1 MAVWVNFKAKFGA
14 CIIFMYNPFI
24 HFFFIRAIAFFPPIT
39 PLHTTI
45 RSPSS
50 RWPPRCFARLDAR
63 VMYYY
68 VAWPAIGDIQ
78 RRRIARWLQYVLFT
92 VWTSAVFFY
101 IKIGF
106 FLVTRHIYTH
116 VPPCVRAF
124 TLYIARHSACFDTH
138 LDHWQ
143 RHLDRKCL
151 RTHTRQLTWR
161 QPVKFPPLPPF
172 CLPSSLPS
180 PSLFVFFFF
189 WCFCYVRFG
198 CVVCVCVWNSAT
210 NTPVSI
216 ETGENRKC
224 KN

>member
-1 MAVWVNFKAKFGA
+1 MKKRKWESFAILRPSDPKNHSDKWWLNDGGLSEFQGEVWR
-14 CIIFMYNPFI
+14 MYYIYVQPFYPL
-24 HFFFIRAIAFFPPIT
+24 FSFAQIAFFSPIT

-68 VAWPAIGDIQ
+68 VAWRAIGDIQ

-106 FLVTRHIYTH
+106 FLVARHIYTH

-151 RTHTRQLTWR
+151 RTHTRQLTDA
-161 QPVKFPPLPPF
+161 PF
-172 CLPSSLPS
+172 SFHS
-180 PSLFVFFFF
+180 
-189 WCFCYVRFG
+189 VR
-198 CVVCVCVWNSAT
+198 T
-210 NTPVSI
+210 
-216 ETGENRKC
+216 
-224 KN
+224 